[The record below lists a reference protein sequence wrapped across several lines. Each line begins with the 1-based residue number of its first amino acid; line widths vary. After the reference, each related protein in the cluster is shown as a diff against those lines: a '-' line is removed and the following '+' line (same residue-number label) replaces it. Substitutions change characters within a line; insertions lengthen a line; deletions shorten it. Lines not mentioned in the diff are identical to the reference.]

1 MARLGREHGI
11 RKRPF
16 GSYRGSSK
24 DLSIFESSFGSFLK
38 PGYSQMWKGDV
49 WDKLLPLE
57 KRTRF
62 YSGSVH
68 EWIIKI
74 ALCSKILPGVWR
86 LSSKFST
93 VGPGDMLP
101 LQRHSHN
108 SRIPLASSPLARN
121 WVCLSTDGSVKIE
134 DDFAAAVGLLRG
146 SNGAWI
152 FGFYRYIGNC
162 SVMDVEL
169 WGILDGS
176 QLSLDKDFQ
185 CDLIQI
191 DSLETVVAI
200 QEDLIECHKS
210 TLIRRIQ

>member
-38 PGYSQMWKGDV
+38 PGYSQMWKGRYV
-49 WDKLLPLE
+49 
-57 KRTRF
+57 T
-62 YSGSVH
+62 
-68 EWIIKI
+68 
-74 ALCSKILPGVWR
+74 ASKTL
-86 LSSKFST
+86 
-93 VGPGDMLP
+93 
-101 LQRHSHN
+101 SHN
-108 SRIPLASSPLARN
+108 SRTPLASSPLARN

-200 QEDLIECHKS
+200 QEDPIECHKS